1 MAGNSFVRRHWS
13 LGVSNITRSVLARVH
28 DLIDAP
34 SPQAKMFTA
43 VSGGINGSALEPARL
58 WALAG
63 LLFASGGICLD
74 RLHPGNPSTTILY
87 ITALLLGAHDRNP
100 RAVMIWASSC
110 LLLDW
115 TCGGKFNEI
124 ALLSPQKLVSLVSIV
139 AIALTLFYQRK
150 RHRDQLRMFGNAVDE
165 RQELADALPHVVWGT
180 NASGGCE
187 FLNDRYTETFGILR
201 SKGIQEQSWAD
212 PIHPGDRGK
221 MYNAWRSAVENGNS
235 YYTAHARMRMNDG
248 SYRWMESIG
257 RSVRSAETGETL
269 KWFGSLVDV
278 QNQVEDREAIKRLQ
292 FDLQAISD
300 QCESRLGEAD
310 EKLRAIFE
318 TREIGWIEYDVN
330 FVGNLSQSLR
340 LRGVSDVREHLARYP
355 ADTEELSKGIRLL
368 NASQLALSSLG
379 FKSLADMASE
389 RAHSGHKSMIDL
401 ETAILTA
408 LVKQATTTCG
418 MAKLSDAGG
427 LTRVFPFT
435 VSILEK
441 GIAKVSLIDT
451 SLSDDRAKAAGNARI
466 ELARVNRVAA
476 ASALAASLIHQISQP
491 ITAISLDVAT
501 ATRLLAS
508 SGESSSAA
516 VIKVMERL
524 RWNTQRL
531 SYIGTTTRNNL
542 RSGGQTRVQ
551 VDIVELTRRS
561 FELLLDP
568 LDGRQKDL
576 TIVADETLPTIIAD
590 PLALQQV
597 MFALLQNALEASKV
611 TGEQPDIS
619 VAIKHKPRSSEL
631 DIAVADRGS
640 GIQNEHTACVFDPFF
655 STKPNRLGFGLT
667 VCQSVVEGF
676 GGTLTLANRPG
687 GGATA
692 EFTLPLK

>member
-13 LGVSNITRSVLARVH
+13 LGVSNITRSILARVH

-43 VSGGINGSALEPARL
+43 VSGGINGSALEPTRL

-63 LLFASGGICLD
+63 LLFAFSGICLE
-74 RLHPGNPSTTILY
+74 RLQPGNPSTTILY
-87 ITALLLGAHDRNP
+87 ITALLLGAHDRDP

-110 LLLDW
+110 LFLDW
-115 TCGGKFNEI
+115 SCGGKFNEI
-124 ALLSPQKLVSLVSIV
+124 ALLSPQKLVALVSIV
-139 AIALTLFYQRK
+139 AIALTLFYQRQ

-212 PIHPGDRGK
+212 PIHPADRGK
-221 MYNAWRSAVENGNS
+221 MYNAWRSAVENGSS

-278 QNQVEDREAIKRLQ
+278 QNQVEDREAITRLQ

-318 TREIGWIEYDVN
+318 TRETGWIKYDVKSLEN
-330 FVGNLSQSLR
+330 LSESLRRQGIADVRKHFARHPADIEELSQS
-340 LRGVSDVREHLARYP
+340 V
-355 ADTEELSKGIRLL
+355 RLL
-368 NASQLALSSLG
+368 NASRLALSLFG
-379 FKSLADMASE
+379 FKNFKSMVSE
-389 RAHSGHKSMIDL
+389 RKRSRHRSSIDV
-401 ETAILTA
+401 EIAILTA
-408 LVKQATTTCG
+408 LVKQVTTTCG
-418 MAKLSDAGG
+418 TAKLLNAGG
-427 LTRVFPFT
+427 TTRISPFA
-435 VSILEK
+435 VSILEN
-441 GIAKVSLIDT
+441 GVAKVAFIDT
-451 SLSDDRAKAAGNARI
+451 SMSDGRSKEAGNARK

-476 ASALAASLIHQISQP
+476 ASALSASLIHQISQP

-501 ATRLLAS
+501 AIRLVAL
-508 SGESSSAA
+508 GESSSAA
-516 VIKVMERL
+516 VTKVMERL

-531 SYIGTTTRNNL
+531 SDIGTSTRESL
-542 RSGGQTRVQ
+542 KGSPQTRDE

-561 FELLLDP
+561 FDLLFDP
-568 LDGRQKDL
+568 LDGKQNDL
-576 TIVADETLPTIIAD
+576 TIVADEGLPTIHGD
-590 PLALQQV
+590 RVALQQV
-597 MFALLQNALEASKV
+597 MFALLQNAVEAEKV
-611 TGEQPDIS
+611 NGEPAAIS
-619 VAIKHKPRSSEL
+619 VTVTRAARSAEL
-631 DIAVADRGS
+631 SVVVADDGRG
-640 GIQNEHTACVFDPFF
+640 IPNDHFQRVFDPFF
-655 STKPNRLGFGLT
+655 STKPNKLGFGLT

-687 GGATA
+687 GGAAA
-692 EFTLPLK
+692 EFSIPLI